1 MDGYKHYIRLNQAGI
16 IIHGFSNAFEQ
27 PQGGDVLVNED
38 GPRHF
43 NPVLTDGQGNLIYKW
58 NGTQMVERTQDE
70 IYPLSYWKQKKSEDF
85 MSQRDSEVQAGFLT
99 NAVASTPNIQM
110 GYDPVDKNNYQS
122 LATMLNLD
130 PTITSV
136 NFLTGNG
143 MVTFTRDEFIQVIK
157 DAYNHE
163 SSLVYKSLTLKAQVD
178 AAVDKASLDAIV
190 W

>member
-1 MDGYKHYIRLNQAGI
+1 MDGYKHYIRINEAGI
-16 IIHGFSNAFEQ
+16 IVHGFSSAFEE
-27 PQGGDVLVNED
+27 PREGDILVESD
-38 GPRHF
+38 AGRHF
-43 NPVLTDGQGNLIYKW
+43 NFMLIDGQGNSIYKW
-58 NGTQMVERTQDE
+58 DGTQMVERTADE
-70 IYPLSYWKQKKSEDF
+70 IYPLSYWKQKKIGIF
-85 MSQRDSEVQAGFLT
+85 TSQRDLEVQAGFLT

-130 PTITSV
+130 PTISSV
-136 NFLTGNG
+136 PFLTGIG

-163 SSLVYKSLTLKAQVD
+163 SSLVYKCLTLKAQIE
-178 AAVDKASLDAIV
+178 AAADKQSLDSIV